1 LVYTTDDLQLPPID
15 PTHFLRPHNRENRPQ
30 TARVEKVG
38 LALETFIS
46 ATIARLAVFP
56 ESGQQ
61 LPKRPG
67 VWVVPLV
74 RYPFKIFYTVRGDT
88 IIIIHIRH
96 AARRPWNE
104 ER

>member
-1 LVYTTDDLQLPPID
+1 MNVEFAPRAVADL
-15 PTHFLRPHNRENRPQ
+15 
-30 TARVEKVG
+30 ARIGARSRKVFG
-38 LALETFIS
+38 ADVALALETFIR